1 MILFNEEEGGRV
13 LACFRSEDL
22 RQIWKFREMWRLGL
36 ADIKTVWIRVGGCHW
51 TIRELGI
58 LTVGE
63 GESIKWVFKFLEQIW
78 CLNFKKL
85 LYI

>member
-22 RQIWKFREMWRLGL
+22 RQIWKFREMCRLGP
-36 ADIKTVWIRVGGCHW
+36 ADMKTVWIRVGGCHR

-63 GESIKWVFKFLEQIW
+63 RENLSNGFS
-78 CLNFKKL
+78 NF
-85 LYI
+85 

>member
-1 MILFNEEEGGRV
+1 MEVSRDVETWTGRHKDGV
-13 LACFRSEDL
+13 DS
-22 RQIWKFREMWRLGL
+22 G
-36 ADIKTVWIRVGGCHW
+36 GGCHW